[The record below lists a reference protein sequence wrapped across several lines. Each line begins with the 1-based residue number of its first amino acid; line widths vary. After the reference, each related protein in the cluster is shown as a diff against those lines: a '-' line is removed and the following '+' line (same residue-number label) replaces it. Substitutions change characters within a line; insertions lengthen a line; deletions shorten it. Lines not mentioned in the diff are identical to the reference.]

1 MKRTNLARLLATV
14 MIVCLVAAMVLPTCV
29 FATDTT
35 AVAAEVKEGVLQV
48 NLVYTDDDNVQRGVY
63 WGTGFLI
70 NDTYVVT
77 CDHVIS
83 VKEEILKEFAKT
95 IDKSVA
101 EVKSRLSVSV
111 TVTRDVTVPATV
123 FAQSGEMD
131 FAILKLNNALVGKT
145 PLKIR
150 NAKEDPIKQGET
162 VISVGFPSTSA
173 DYQAV
178 NTFTGDDATV
188 TSGIVNK
195 ASLSIETTNYIQ
207 TSCNLDAGN
216 SGGPMVDANGA
227 VVGVCQAVMH
237 GEEIK
242 PGMAT
247 TMFYN
252 AIDFNHVLE
261 VLIPLGV
268 PFGYY
273 EGDAPEPATE
283 APTDAPAEETTAPV
297 EETTAPTL
305 PTTEPTTAGGPNLVL
320 ILGISAAAVVLIIV
334 AVVVLLAGGK
344 KKSAPAAA
352 AVPPVAPVAPAGN
365 TGFAPVAPTYPI
377 GDAGE
382 TSVLSG
388 GAGETTVLS
397 NRGAVSGGTLIR
409 KRTGEVININAD
421 QFVIGRERKSVN
433 YCIADN
439 TSVSR
444 NHVRLTVRNGM
455 VYMTDL
461 GAANGT
467 FINGVK
473 LQPRQ
478 EMALKNGDK
487 ITLADEELEYKG

>member
-29 FATDTT
+29 FAADTT
-35 AVAAEVKEGVLQV
+35 EVAKQVQEAVLQV
-48 NLVYTDDDNVQRGVY
+48 NLVYTDDNNTKHGVA

-77 CDHVIS
+77 CDHV
-83 VKEEILKEFAKT
+83 VTATDAELAVVAEATGKT
-95 IDKSVA
+95 IA
-101 EVKSRLSVSV
+101 EIKSRLSVSV
-111 TVTRDVTVPATV
+111 TVTRDVDFPASIY
-123 FAQSGEMD
+123 AQSAEMD

-150 NAKEDPIKQGET
+150 NTEVNPLKQGET
-162 VISVGFPSTSA
+162 VISVGFPETSA
-173 DYQAV
+173 AVQAV

-188 TSGIVNK
+188 TVGNINK
-195 ASLSIETTNYIQ
+195 ASLGVDTTNYIQ
-207 TSCNLDAGN
+207 TSCNLDFGN
-216 SGGPMVDANGA
+216 SGGPMVDARGA
-227 VVGVCQAVMH
+227 VIGISQEVYGSSIT
-237 GEEIK
+237 E
-242 PGMAT
+242 
-247 TMFYN
+247 FFD
-252 AIDFNHVLE
+252 AINFGHVLE
-261 VLIPLGV
+261 VLIPMGI
-268 PFGYY
+268 PFEYDT
-273 EGDAPEPATE
+273 GDIPEPTTE

-305 PTTEPTTAGGPNLVL
+305 PVTDPTTVPDGPNLVL

-352 AVPPVAPVAPAGN
+352 AVPPVAPAGN